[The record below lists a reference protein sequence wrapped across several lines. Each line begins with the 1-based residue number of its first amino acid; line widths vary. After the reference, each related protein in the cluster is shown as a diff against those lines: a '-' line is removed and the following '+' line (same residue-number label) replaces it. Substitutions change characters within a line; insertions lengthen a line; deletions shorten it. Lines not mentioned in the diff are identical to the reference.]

1 MWQMTTAMFVQNAN
15 ASLRGGVLDL
25 GCGSMPYKRLFL
37 GNPASEVTAWTG
49 VDIRPVGDRQ
59 MDAHALDFP
68 DDSFDTV
75 LCTNL
80 LNYCLSPLQVLSEC
94 HRVLR
99 KGGRLVVCAAN
110 TYEDDGEMLWG
121 VRESGLGDA
130 LLQCGFRILDMG
142 KHSGL
147 WREEASNFTGADK
160 YGTPTSPDFD
170 TWVGALD
177 AAFPVLTSAIAMKE

>member
-1 MWQMTTAMFVQNAN
+1 MVSAMFVQNSAPHV
-15 ASLRGGVLDL
+15 RGAVLDV

-37 GNPASEVTAWTG
+37 GNPASEVTSWTG

-68 DDSFDTV
+68 DKSFDTV
-75 LCTNL
+75 LLTNV
-80 LNYCLSPLQVLSEC
+80 LNYCLSPLQVLGEC
-94 HRVLR
+94 YRVLKR
-99 KGGRLVVCAAN
+99 GGRLVVCAAN

-121 VRESGLGDA
+121 VRESGLGDS
-130 LLQCGFRILDMG
+130 LLECGFRILDMG

-147 WREEASNFTGADK
+147 WREEAANFTGSDK
-160 YGTPTSPDFD
+160 YGVAVSPAYD

-177 AAFPVLTSAIAMKE
+177 AAFPLLTSAIATKE

>member
-1 MWQMTTAMFVQNAN
+1 
-15 ASLRGGVLDL
+15 
-25 GCGSMPYKRLFL
+25 MPYKRLFL
-37 GNPASEVTAWTG
+37 GNPASEVTSWTG

-59 MDAHALDFP
+59 GDAHALPYADE
-68 DDSFDTV
+68 SFDTV
-75 LCTNL
+75 LCTNVL
-80 LNYCLSPLQVLSEC
+80 PYCLSPLQVLGEC
-94 HRVLR
+94 YRVLR
-99 KGGRLVVCAAN
+99 KGGMLVVCAAN

-121 VRESGLGDA
+121 VRESGLGDS

-160 YGTPTSPDFD
+160 YGVAVSGSFD

-177 AAFPVLTSAIAMKE
+177 AAFPLLTSAIAAKE